1 VRTIG
6 AIEAG
11 GTKFV
16 LALADRQSSVL
27 DRTLIDTRSP
37 SETFVEMQHWFAAAA
52 ARHGPIGAFGIGSFG
67 PIGLDPASPNF
78 ATFTTTPKPGW
89 SGASFVAAF
98 TGFGAPIGLE
108 TDVNAAAL
116 GEWMAGAGRGCGSV
130 AYTTIGTG
138 IGTGVLKDGAV
149 MAGWSHYESGHLLVR
164 RNPERDSFAGA
175 CPFHG
180 DCLEGLASG
189 PAIKA
194 RWGHDLSSATSEQV
208 ALIADYAAQLAAA
221 LVLLHRPERLIFGG
235 GVMKAPGMI
244 EALRTLT
251 RDKLAGYIPE
261 WDEDLSQR
269 IVLPALGDDAGITG
283 AVELGRR
290 ALEDRSW
297 SAEACSPPRRTP
309 ADP

>member
-1 VRTIG
+1 MSLIG

-16 LALADRQSSVL
+16 LAVANDREQRLERVEL
-27 DRTLIDTRSP
+27 RTQTPD
-37 SETFVEMQHWFAAAA
+37 ETFREMRQWFDSAA
-52 ARHGPIGAFGIGSFG
+52 ARHGPVRAFGIGSFG
-67 PIGLDPASPNF
+67 PIGLDPAAGDF

-89 SGASFVAAF
+89 QGASFVEALADF
-98 TGFGAPIGLE
+98 DAPLALE

-116 GEWMAGAGRGCGSV
+116 GEWLAGAGRGCGSL

-164 RNPERDSFAGA
+164 RDSERDSFAGV

-194 RWGHDLSSATSEQV
+194 RWGHDLSSANPDQV
-208 ALIADYAAQLAAA
+208 ALVADYAAQLAAA

-235 GVMKAPGMI
+235 GVMKAAGMI
-244 EALRTLT
+244 EQLRALT
-251 RDKLAGYIPE
+251 RDKLAGYIAE
-261 WDEDLSQR
+261 WDEDPAAR
-269 IVLPALGDDAGITG
+269 IVLPELGDDAGITG
-283 AVELGRR
+283 AIELGRR
-290 ALEDRSW
+290 ALETT
-297 SAEACSPPRRTP
+297 A
-309 ADP
+309 